1 MRKIF
6 KPLLLTLFLISLL
19 CSAANAAALDPGKW
33 NPDARVQIQR
43 MIDAN
48 GKDSPNYN
56 VAKKPY
62 AVFDWDQT
70 CIFNDTAESLF
81 RYMIYN
87 IAFKAT
93 PAQFAMAIR
102 NGVPADDFSKSY
114 NNQDGKPVNIDLI
127 AADLDS
133 DYKFLY
139 NNYILTKKM
148 TMEEIRATEEF
159 IDFRGKLA
167 YLYEAIGGTFS
178 ADVSYPWVLYLFV
191 GMTEAEVREQSEL
204 ANDAA
209 LHDSLDTYT
218 LTSSTKLPGKAGVI
232 SLGGYKRG
240 LRLAPEMSNL
250 INVLRDSGF
259 DVYVCSA
266 SHEAVVRVFAGL
278 PKYGYNIPPENVIAM
293 KTKIENGVYLG
304 EYDYSNGYP
313 QTQQKGKSTAIRQ
326 ILVSKYGYGP
336 VFVAGD
342 SQGDFNMST
351 EFPDTRLTLII
362 NRLRADDFGK
372 LGLEALKQIGAER
385 ARYVLQGRD
394 ENTGQFRPSAS
405 TIKMGATGEALL
417 HSSLKQ

>member
-1 MRKIF
+1 MRRVF
-6 KPLLLTLFLISLL
+6 RPFLLTVFLAILL
-19 CSAANAAALDPGKW
+19 CSAASAETLDPGKW
-33 NPDARVQIQR
+33 DPGTRAQIQK

-48 GKDSPNYN
+48 GKGSPGYDA
-56 VAKKPY
+56 AKKPY

-70 CIFNDTAESLF
+70 CIFNDTEESLF
-81 RYMIYN
+81 RYMIDN
-87 IAFKAT
+87 VLFKAT
-93 PAQFAMAIR
+93 PAQFAMVIR
-102 NGVPADDFSKSY
+102 NGVPGDDFSKSY
-114 NNQDGKPVNIDLI
+114 NNADGKPVNIELI
-127 AADLDS
+127 ASDLDA
-133 DYKFLY
+133 DYRFLY
-139 NNYILTKKM
+139 NNYILSKKM
-148 TMEEIRATEEF
+148 TLDEIKATEEY

-178 ADVSYPWVLYLFV
+178 ADVSYPWVLYLFA
-191 GMTEAEVREQSEL
+191 GMTEAEVRAVAEA

-218 LTSSTKLPGKAGVI
+218 ITSSLKRPGKAGVI

-250 INVLRDSGF
+250 MNVLRGSGF

-266 SHEAVVRVFAGL
+266 SHETVVRVFAGL
-278 PKYGYNIPPENVIAM
+278 PKYGYNVPPENVIGM
-293 KTKIENGVYLG
+293 KTKMENGTYLG
-304 EYDYSNGYP
+304 DYDYSNDYP
-313 QTQQKGKSTAIRQ
+313 QTQQKGKTKAIQ
-326 ILVSKYGYGP
+326 QVLVSRYGYGP

-351 EFPDTRLTLII
+351 EFKDTQLTLLI
-362 NRLRADDFGK
+362 NRLRSDDFGK
-372 LGLEALKQIGAER
+372 LGLLAIKEIGKDR

-405 TIKMGATGEALL
+405 TIKMGASKEALL